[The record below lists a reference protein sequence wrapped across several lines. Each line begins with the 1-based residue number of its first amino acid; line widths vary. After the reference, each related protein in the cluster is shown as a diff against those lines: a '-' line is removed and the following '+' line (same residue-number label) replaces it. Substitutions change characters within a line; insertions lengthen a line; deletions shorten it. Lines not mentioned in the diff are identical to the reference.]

1 MINSLRDFLDECE
14 KIGELSRVK
23 VQVDWDLELNH
34 VADISDQK
42 GGPALIFENVKG
54 CKHSCLIAA
63 LSKPNRCAIA
73 LEMPVGMSRVEM
85 AREWAVR
92 VNRQGIPPKVL
103 SSGPVQDNV
112 IEEKDVDLST
122 LPVPKLYPMDGGRY
136 LGTTAALI
144 TREPGADWDN
154 LGTYRMQI
162 LGRNS
167 LGLNLQ
173 PGKHAR
179 LMLERYRKLGR
190 KMPAAVCVGQL
201 PVLFLLASTG
211 VPWGVSEYDAAGG
224 IRGEAVEVIQGELTG
239 LQIPAS
245 AEYVLEGEIDPDPS
259 AYRPEG
265 PFGEYPGYYSASIAE
280 DYPKPCF
287 NVKRMFHRDDPIF
300 WTQSVGAIGAGKN
313 TIPSIQISASIWAGL
328 DNLRIPGI
336 KAVYC
341 PPEAGGRFMVVVAI
355 EQKYYGHAVQVGH
368 AVVATTTG
376 NYRTKICIVVDD
388 DIHPDNMDEVLW
400 ALATRSDAAR
410 SVQVF
415 KRTFGEELDP
425 GVPIEQ
431 RDMNSKL
438 FIDATIPF
446 EWTRKPIQVQ
456 MDPAM
461 IEKVK
466 KQWEKYDINLARKGG
481 ENEI

>member
-1 MINSLRDFLDECE
+1 MINSLRDFINECE
-14 KIGELSRVK
+14 KIGELTRVK
-23 VQVDWDLELNH
+23 AEVDWNLELNH
-34 VADISDQK
+34 IADISDQK

-63 LSKPNRCAIA
+63 LSKPNRCAVA
-73 LEMPVGMSRVEM
+73 LEMPVGMSRVQM
-85 AREWAVR
+85 AKEWMVRMNRER
-92 VNRQGIPPKVL
+92 IPPKIV
-103 SSGPVQDNV
+103 SSGPVMDTV
-112 IEEKDVDLST
+112 IEEKDIDLNI

-144 TREPGADWDN
+144 TEDPDTGWTN

-162 LGRNS
+162 LDRNI
-167 LGLNLQ
+167 LALNLQ

-179 LMLERYRKLGR
+179 MMLHRYRQLG
-190 KMPAAVCVGQL
+190 KMMPAAVCVGQL

-211 VPWGVSEYDAAGG
+211 IPWGVSEYDAAGS
-224 IRGEAVEVIQGELTG
+224 IRGEPVEVIKSELTG
-239 LQIPAS
+239 LQIPAT

-259 AYRPEG
+259 TYRPEG

-280 DYPKPCF
+280 EYPKPCF
-287 NVKRMFHRDDPIF
+287 RVKRMLCQDNPIF

-313 TIPSIQISASIWAGL
+313 TVPSIQISASIWAGL
-328 DNLRIPGI
+328 ESLRIPGI

-388 DIHPDNMDEVLW
+388 DINPDNMDEVLW
-400 ALATRSDAAR
+400 ALANRSDAER

-425 GVPIEQ
+425 GVPIDQ
-431 RDMNSKL
+431 RNLNSKL

-446 EWTRKPIQVQ
+446 EWGKKPIMVKL
-456 MDPAM
+456 DPDM
-461 IEKVK
+461 VEKVSK
-466 KQWEKYDINLARKGG
+466 EWEKYEIN
-481 ENEI
+481 I

>member
-1 MINSLRDFLDECE
+1 MINSLRDFINECE
-14 KIGELSRVK
+14 KIGELARVRAE
-23 VQVDWDLELNH
+23 VDWDLELNH
-34 VADISDQK
+34 IADISDQR

-63 LSKPNRCAIA
+63 LSKPNRCAVA
-73 LEMPVGMSRVEM
+73 LEMPVGMSRVQM
-85 AREWAVR
+85 AKEWMVRMSRER
-92 VNRQGIPPKVL
+92 IPPKIV
-103 SSGPVQDNV
+103 SSGPAMDNV
-112 IEEKDVDLST
+112 IEGKDIDLNT
-122 LPVPKLYPMDGGRY
+122 LPVPKLYPLDGGRY

-144 TREPGADWDN
+144 TEDPDTGWTN

-162 LGRNS
+162 LDRDS
-167 LGLNLQ
+167 LALNLQ

-179 LMLERYRKLGR
+179 MMLDRYRHLG
-190 KMPAAVCVGQL
+190 KMMPAAVCVGQL

-211 VPWGVSEYDAAGG
+211 IPWGVSEYDAAGG
-224 IRGEAVEVIQGELTG
+224 IRGKPVEVIKSELTG
-239 LQIPAS
+239 LQIPAT

-259 AYRPEG
+259 TYRPEG

-280 DYPKPCF
+280 EYPKPCF
-287 NVKRMFHRDDPIF
+287 RVKRMLHRDNPIF

-313 TIPSIQISASIWAGL
+313 TVPSIQISASIWVGL
-328 DNLRIPGI
+328 ENLRIPGI

-355 EQKYYGHAVQVGH
+355 QQKYYGHAVQVGH

-388 DIHPDNMDEVLW
+388 DINPDNMDEVLW
-400 ALATRSDAAR
+400 ALATRSDAER

-415 KRTFGEELDP
+415 RRTFGEELDP
-425 GVPIEQ
+425 GVPIDQ
-431 RDMNSKL
+431 RNVNSKL

-446 EWTRKPIQVQ
+446 EWAKKPIMVKL
-456 MDPAM
+456 DPDMAK
-461 IEKVK
+461 KVSREWK
-466 KQWEKYDINLARKGG
+466 KYEIN
-481 ENEI
+481 I